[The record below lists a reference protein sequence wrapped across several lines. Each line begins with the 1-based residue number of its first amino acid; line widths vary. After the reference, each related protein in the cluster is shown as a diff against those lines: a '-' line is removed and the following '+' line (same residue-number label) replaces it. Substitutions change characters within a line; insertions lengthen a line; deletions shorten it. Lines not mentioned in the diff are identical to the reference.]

1 VTTAPETD
9 VPELP
14 DVPDVTGVTGA
25 DDATAALITELT
37 RRGLTIAVAESL
49 TGGALA
55 AELIRIP
62 GASVVVAGGIVAY
75 QTELKHTL
83 LGVDPDLL
91 AAQGPVDPD
100 VARQMAAGARRR
112 LTFGG
117 LGADIGVATT
127 GVAGPDAQ
135 GGRQP
140 GTVYL
145 GLSIGTDTSAIA
157 LQLTGD
163 RAAIRAKTVRA
174 AVEAVRALIATLPAE

>member
-1 VTTAPETD
+1 MTDATD
-9 VPELP
+9 VPNVP
-14 DVPDVTGVTGA
+14 DVPGA
-25 DDATAALITELT
+25 DDPTASLIAELT

-83 LGVDPDLL
+83 LGVDPALL
-91 AAQGPVDPD
+91 AANGPVDPE

-112 LTFGG
+112 LTLGG
-117 LGADIGVATT
+117 RSADIGVSTT
-127 GVAGPDAQ
+127 GVAGPDPQ

-145 GLSIGTDTSAIA
+145 GLSIGTETSAVA
-157 LQLTGD
+157 LDLTGD
-163 RAAIRAKTVRA
+163 RAAIRTKTVRA
-174 AVEAVRALIATLPAE
+174 AVEAVRALIATLPTE

>member
-1 VTTAPETD
+1 MTATPVTDTTLSE
-9 VPELP
+9 
-14 DVPDVTGVTGA
+14 A
-25 DDATAALITELT
+25 DDPTAALIAELT

-83 LGVDPDLL
+83 LGVDPALL
-91 AAQGPVDPD
+91 AANGPVDPE

-112 LTFGG
+112 LTLGG
-117 LGADIGVATT
+117 RGADVGVATT
-127 GVAGPDAQ
+127 GVAGPDPQ
-135 GGRQP
+135 GGQQP

-145 GLSIGTDTSAIA
+145 GLSLGTESSAVP
-157 LQLTGD
+157 LNLVGD
-163 RAAIRAKTVRA
+163 RAVIRAKTVAA
-174 AVEAVRALIATLPAE
+174 AVEAVRGLIATLPTE

>member
-1 VTTAPETD
+1 MTDATD
-9 VPELP
+9 VP
-14 DVPDVTGVTGA
+14 DVPDVPDA
-25 DDATAALITELT
+25 DDPTASLIAELT

-83 LGVDPDLL
+83 LGVDPALL
-91 AAQGPVDPD
+91 AANGPVDPE
-100 VARQMAAGARRR
+100 VARQMAAGSRRR
-112 LTFGG
+112 LTLGG
-117 LGADIGVATT
+117 RSADIGVSTT
-127 GVAGPDAQ
+127 GVAGPDPQ

-145 GLSIGTDTSAIA
+145 GLSIGTETSAVA
-157 LQLTGD
+157 LDLTGD

-174 AVEAVRALIATLPAE
+174 AVEAVRALIATLPTE